1 MSKTANHQKAES
13 PKTVSASS
21 DLTKSSSEKSTSTKL
36 SPIKFLSADSEDS
49 ALTLRLK
56 QYLKPEDIEQ
66 VWEAYRY
73 ADHAHEGVL
82 RKTGEPYIT
91 HPVSVACV
99 LADLHMDVPTILAA
113 LLHDVVEDTDI
124 TTQDIRE
131 KFGQQVADLVDG
143 VTKLDKIEFQSAS
156 VAQAENFRKMLLAM
170 SQDVRVI
177 LVKLA
182 DRLHNMQTLEAMKP
196 EKQKLIARETLDIY
210 APIANR
216 LSLNAIYQELEDL
229 SFQYLH
235 PMRHSAISN
244 AVKAARGNRKEVVS
258 KILESIKQQLAA
270 MNIDAEVSGREKHLY
285 SIYKKMSGKSTAF
298 SQIYDIYGF
307 RVVVKDLSSCY
318 IALGALHAL
327 YKPIPSKFKDY
338 IAIPKANGYQSLH
351 TTLFGPFGTPIEVQI
366 RSAEMH
372 NIADAGVAAH
382 WLYKASDAELTALQQ
397 KTHQWLQRLLEIQ
410 SDSTDSLDFLEH
422 LKIDLFPDEVYVFT
436 PKGKILALPKGA
448 TAVDFAYAVHT
459 DIGNSCV
466 AVRINQE
473 LAPLRTE
480 LHNGDH
486 VEIITGSLA
495 KPNPAWLNYVV
506 TGRARA
512 HIRHFLKSQ
521 QSTESAHLGERML
534 NQALRA
540 LHVEPSQITEAQW
553 QKLVRDYGLKKKSE
567 ILTDI
572 GLGKRQNVMVAHQ
585 LLATGEVKEEPP
597 EGAIGKFLGANFLG
611 KIFGKTAKPLDTITI
626 RGSEGMAVQFAQCC
640 RPIPGDPIL
649 GFINKDKGLV
659 IHTHDCPA
667 IRKFRLDPEKWLD
680 VEWEPENQRLYKAN
694 LALTVANQP
703 GMLAKIASGIAEAG
717 SNIDNVSVEE
727 ADGSTYANLYFT
739 VQVKNRIHLA
749 ELMRGLRKIP
759 DVVRIN
765 RGKGNAVSNTTKKSS
780 Q

>member
-1 MSKTANHQKAES
+1 MPKAATYYKAES
-13 PKTVSASS
+13 SKPTLAP
-21 DLTKSSSEKSTSTKL
+21 LL
-36 SPIKFLSADSEDS
+36 PADSKDS
-49 ALTLRLK
+49 ALSLRLK
-56 QYLKPEDIEQ
+56 QYLKPADIAQ
-66 VWEAYRY
+66 IWEGYRY
-73 ADHAHEGVL
+73 AYQAHEGVV

-91 HPVSVACV
+91 HPVSVACIA
-99 LADLHMDVPTILAA
+99 ADLHLDVPTILAA
-113 LLHDVVEDTDI
+113 LLHDVVEDTTITISDI
-124 TTQDIRE
+124 DE
-131 KFGQQVADLVDG
+131 KFGKQVAELVDG

-156 VAQAENFRKMLLAM
+156 QAQAENFRKMLLAM

-196 EKQKLIARETLDIY
+196 EKQKLIAKETLEIY

-216 LSLNAIYQELEDL
+216 LGLNAIYQELEDL
-229 SFQYLH
+229 SFQYLY
-235 PMRHSAISN
+235 PMRFRAIS
-244 AVKAARGNRKEVVS
+244 KAIMTARGNRKEVVS
-258 KILESIKQQLAA
+258 KILASIKQQFVS

-285 SIYKKMSGKSTAF
+285 SIYKKMAGKATAF

-307 RVVVKDLSSCY
+307 RVVVKDLPSCY
-318 IALGALHAL
+318 LALGALHAL

-366 RSAEMH
+366 RSTEMH

-382 WLYKASDAELTALQQ
+382 WLYKASDAQLTALQQ
-397 KTHQWLQRLLEIQ
+397 QTHQWLQRLLDIQ
-410 SDSTDSLDFLEH
+410 SESTDSLDFLEH

-436 PKGKILALPKGA
+436 PKGIILALPKGA
-448 TAVDFAYAVHT
+448 TAVDFAYAVHS
-459 DIGNSCV
+459 DIGNGCV

-486 VEIITGSLA
+486 VEIITGALA

-512 HIRHFLKSQ
+512 HIRHFLKAQ

-540 LHVEPSQITEAQW
+540 LHVEPNSITEVHW
-553 QKLVRDYGLKKKSE
+553 QKLIRDYGLKKKSE
-567 ILTDI
+567 ILSDI

-585 LLATGEVKEEPP
+585 LLAMTDEHVEKHTKLP
-597 EGAIGKFLGANFLG
+597 
-611 KIFGKTAKPLDTITI
+611 AKSLDTITI
-626 RGSEGMAVQFAQCC
+626 RGTEGMAVQFAQCC

-659 IHTHDCPA
+659 IHTHDCPSV
-667 IRKFRLDPEKWLD
+667 RKFKLDPDKWLD
-680 VEWEPENQRLYKAN
+680 VEWEPDSQRLFKTN
-694 LALTVANQP
+694 LNLTVANQP
-703 GMLAKIASGIAEAG
+703 GMLAKIASGIADAG

-727 ADGSTYANLYFT
+727 ADGSAYANLYFT
-739 VQVKNRIHLA
+739 VQVKNRVHLA
-749 ELMRGLRKIP
+749 DLMRGLRKIP

-765 RGKGNAVSNTTKKSS
+765 RSKGNAVGNSVKKSA

>member
-1 MSKTANHQKAES
+1 MPKSATAHKTA
-13 PKTVSASS
+13 
-21 DLTKSSSEKSTSTKL
+21 SSSTHANPLAAEL
-36 SPIKFLSADSEDS
+36 LLPADRDDS
-49 ALTLRLK
+49 ALSSRLK
-56 QYLKPEDIEQ
+56 HYLKSEDITQ

-73 ADHAHEGVL
+73 ADQAHQGVV
-82 RKTGEPYIT
+82 RKTGEPYIS
-91 HPVSVACV
+91 HPVSVACI
-99 LADLHMDVPTILAA
+99 LADMHMDLPTIMAA

-124 TTQDIRE
+124 STDDIKE
-131 KFGQQVADLVDG
+131 KFGQQVAELVDG

-182 DRLHNMQTLEAMKP
+182 DRLHNMQTLEGMRQ
-196 EKQKLIARETLDIY
+196 EKQKLTAKETLDIY

-216 LSLNAIYQELEDL
+216 LGLNEIYQELEDL
-229 SFQYLH
+229 SFKYLH
-235 PMRHSAISN
+235 PMRYNAIAN

-258 KILESIKQQLAA
+258 KILESIKHQLAG
-270 MNIDAEVSGREKHLY
+270 MKIEAEVSGREKHLY
-285 SIYKKMSGKSTAF
+285 SIYKKMSGKTTSF

-307 RVVVKDLSSCY
+307 RVVVKDLASCY
-318 IALGALHAL
+318 SALGALHGL
-327 YKPIPSKFKDY
+327 YKPITSKFKDY

-366 RSAEMH
+366 RSNEMH
-372 NIADAGVAAH
+372 NIAAAGVAAH
-382 WLYKASDAELTALQQ
+382 WLYKSSDAQLTALQQ

-410 SDSTDSLDFLEH
+410 SDSADSLDFLEH

-448 TAVDFAYAVHT
+448 TSVDFAYAVHS

-466 AVRINQE
+466 AVRINQD

-521 QSTESAHLGERML
+521 HSTESAHLGERML

-540 LHVEPSQITEAQW
+540 MHIEPNQVTEAHW
-553 QKLVRDYGLKKKSE
+553 QKLIRDYGLKKKSE

-585 LLATGEVKEEPP
+585 LLAMGEILDLPP
-597 EGAIGKFLGANFLG
+597 EGGLGKLLG
-611 KIFGKTAKPLDTITI
+611 KIFRKPSKPLDTITI
-626 RGSEGMAVQFAQCC
+626 RGSEGMAVQFAPCC

-659 IHTHDCPA
+659 VHTHDCPA

-680 VEWEPENQRLYKAN
+680 VEWEPESEHLYKAN
-694 LALTVANQP
+694 LNLTVANQP
-703 GMLAKIASGIAEAG
+703 GMLAKIASGIADAG

-727 ADGSTYANLYFT
+727 PDGSSYANLYFT

-765 RGKGNAVSNTTKKSS
+765 RSKGNPATHDGKSVS
-780 Q
+780 

>member
-1 MSKTANHQKAES
+1 MPKSATNLKAEFS
-13 PKTVSASS
+13 
-21 DLTKSSSEKSTSTKL
+21 KSTPEPL
-36 SPIKFLSADSEDS
+36 LPADSEGS
-49 ALTLRLK
+49 ALTVRLQ
-56 QYLKPEDIEQ
+56 QYLKPQDIAQ

-73 ADHAHEGVL
+73 AFQAHDGVV

-91 HPVSVACV
+91 HPVSVACI
-99 LADLHMDVPTILAA
+99 LAELHMDVPTILAA
-113 LLHDVVEDTDI
+113 LLHDVVEDTSI
-124 TTQDIRE
+124 TTADI
-131 KFGQQVADLVDG
+131 KDQFGQTVADLVDG

-156 VAQAENFRKMLLAM
+156 QAQAENFRKMLLAM

-182 DRLHNMQTLEAMKP
+182 DRLHNMQTLEAMRP

-216 LSLNAIYQELEDL
+216 LGLNSIYQALEDL
-229 SFQYLH
+229 SFQYLY
-235 PMRHSAISN
+235 PMRFNAISK
-244 AVKAARGNRKEVVS
+244 AIMAARGNRKEVIG
-258 KILESIKQQLAA
+258 KILEAIKQQLDAFS
-270 MNIDAEVSGREKHLY
+270 IEAEVSGREKHLY
-285 SIYKKMSGKSTAF
+285 SIYKKMTNKATPF
-298 SQIYDIYGF
+298 SQVYDIYGF
-307 RVVVKDLSSCY
+307 RVVVRDLPSCY
-318 IALGALHAL
+318 LALGALHAL

-366 RSAEMH
+366 RSADMH

-382 WLYKASDAELTALQQ
+382 WLYKASDAQLTALQQ
-397 KTHQWLQRLLEIQ
+397 QTHQWLQRLLDIQ
-410 SDSTDSLDFLEH
+410 SESADSLDFLEH

-436 PKGKILALPKGA
+436 PKGTILALPRRA
-448 TAVDFAYAVHT
+448 TAVDFAYAVHS

-466 AVRINQE
+466 AVRINHE

-480 LHNGDH
+480 LRNGDH
-486 VEIITGSLA
+486 VEIITGSIA

-521 QSTESAHLGERML
+521 RSTESAHLGERML

-540 LHVEPSQITEAQW
+540 LHVEPSQISDEHW
-553 QKLVRDYGLKKKSE
+553 EKLIRDYGVKKKAE
-567 ILTDI
+567 ILSDI

-585 LLATGEVKEEPP
+585 LVALTEDHLEKHTKLPA
-597 EGAIGKFLGANFLG
+597 AS
-611 KIFGKTAKPLDTITI
+611 LDTITI
-626 RGSEGMAVQFAQCC
+626 RGTEGMAVQFAPCC

-659 IHTHDCPA
+659 IHTHDCPSV
-667 IRKFRLDPEKWLD
+667 RKFKLDPDKWLD
-680 VEWEPENQRLYKAN
+680 VEWEPESTRLFKTN
-694 LALTVANQP
+694 LNLTVANQP
-703 GMLAKIASGIAEAG
+703 GMLAKIAAGIADAG

-727 ADGSTYANLYFT
+727 ADGSAYANLYFT
-739 VQVKNRIHLA
+739 VQVKNRVHLA
-749 ELMRGLRKIP
+749 ELMRSLRKIP

-765 RGKGNAVSNTTKKSS
+765 RTKGNVANNGKGANGKATL

>member
-1 MSKTANHQKAES
+1 MPKSATAHKTA
-13 PKTVSASS
+13 
-21 DLTKSSSEKSTSTKL
+21 SSSTHANPLAAEL
-36 SPIKFLSADSEDS
+36 LLPADRDDS
-49 ALTLRLK
+49 ALSLRLK
-56 QYLKPEDIEQ
+56 HYLKSEDITQ

-73 ADHAHEGVL
+73 ADQAHQGVV
-82 RKTGEPYIT
+82 RKTGEPYIS
-91 HPVSVACV
+91 HPVSVACI
-99 LADLHMDVPTILAA
+99 LADMHMDLPTIMAA

-124 TTQDIRE
+124 STDDIKE
-131 KFGQQVADLVDG
+131 KFGQQVAELVDG

-182 DRLHNMQTLEAMKP
+182 DRLHNMQTLEGMRL
-196 EKQKLIARETLDIY
+196 EKQKLIAKETLDIY

-216 LSLNAIYQELEDL
+216 LGLNEIYQELEDL
-229 SFQYLH
+229 SFKYLH
-235 PMRHSAISN
+235 PMRYNAIAN

-258 KILESIKQQLAA
+258 KILESIKHQLAG
-270 MNIDAEVSGREKHLY
+270 MKIEAEVSGREKHLY
-285 SIYKKMSGKSTAF
+285 SIYKKMSGKTTSF

-307 RVVVKDLSSCY
+307 RVVVKDLASCY
-318 IALGALHAL
+318 SALGALHGL
-327 YKPIPSKFKDY
+327 YKPITSKFKDY

-366 RSAEMH
+366 RSNEMH
-372 NIADAGVAAH
+372 NIAAAGVAAH
-382 WLYKASDAELTALQQ
+382 WLYKSSDAQLTALQQ

-410 SDSTDSLDFLEH
+410 SDSADSLDFLEH

-448 TAVDFAYAVHT
+448 TSVDFAYAVHS

-466 AVRINQE
+466 AVRINQD

-521 QSTESAHLGERML
+521 HSTESAHLGERML

-540 LHVEPSQITEAQW
+540 MHIEPNQVTEAHW
-553 QKLVRDYGLKKKSE
+553 QKLIRDYGLKKKSE

-585 LLATGEVKEEPP
+585 LLAMGEMLEESP
-597 EGAIGKFLGANFLG
+597 EGGIGKFLG
-611 KIFGKTAKPLDTITI
+611 KIFRKPSKPLDTITI
-626 RGSEGMAVQFAQCC
+626 RGSEGMAVQFAPCC

-659 IHTHDCPA
+659 VHTHDCPA

-680 VEWEPENQRLYKAN
+680 VEWEPDSEHLYKAN
-694 LALTVANQP
+694 LNLTVANQP
-703 GMLAKIASGIAEAG
+703 GMLAKIASGIADAG

-727 ADGSTYANLYFT
+727 PDGSSYANLYFT

-765 RGKGNAVSNTTKKSS
+765 RSKGNPATHDGKSVS
-780 Q
+780 

>member
-1 MSKTANHQKAES
+1 MPKSATAHKTA
-13 PKTVSASS
+13 
-21 DLTKSSSEKSTSTKL
+21 SSSTHANPLAAEL
-36 SPIKFLSADSEDS
+36 LLPADRDDS
-49 ALTLRLK
+49 ALSLRLK
-56 QYLKPEDIEQ
+56 HYLKSEDITQ

-73 ADHAHEGVL
+73 ADQAHQGVV
-82 RKTGEPYIT
+82 RKTGEPYIS
-91 HPVSVACV
+91 HPVSVACI
-99 LADLHMDVPTILAA
+99 LADMHMDLPTIMAA

-124 TTQDIRE
+124 STDDIKE
-131 KFGQQVADLVDG
+131 KFGQQVAELVDG

-182 DRLHNMQTLEAMKP
+182 DRLHNMQTLEGMRP
-196 EKQKLIARETLDIY
+196 EKQKLIAKETLDIY

-216 LSLNAIYQELEDL
+216 LGLNEIYQELEDL
-229 SFQYLH
+229 SFKYLH
-235 PMRHSAISN
+235 PMRYNAIAN
-244 AVKAARGNRKEVVS
+244 AVMAARGNRKEVVS
-258 KILESIKQQLAA
+258 KILESIKHQLVG
-270 MNIDAEVSGREKHLY
+270 MKIEAEVSGREKHLY
-285 SIYKKMSGKSTAF
+285 SIYKKMSGKTTSF

-307 RVVVKDLSSCY
+307 RVVVKDLASCY
-318 IALGALHAL
+318 VALGALHGL
-327 YKPIPSKFKDY
+327 YKPITSKFKDY

-372 NIADAGVAAH
+372 NIAAAGVAAH
-382 WLYKASDAELTALQQ
+382 WLYKSNDAQLTALQQ

-410 SDSTDSLDFLEH
+410 SDSADSLDFLEH

-448 TAVDFAYAVHT
+448 TAVDFAYAVHSG
-459 DIGNSCV
+459 IGNSCV
-466 AVRINQE
+466 AVRINQD

-512 HIRHFLKSQ
+512 HIRHYLKSQ
-521 QSTESAHLGERML
+521 HSTESAHLGERML

-540 LHVEPSQITEAQW
+540 MHIEPDQITEAHW
-553 QKLVRDYGLKKKSE
+553 QKLIRDYGLKKKSE

-585 LLATGEVKEEPP
+585 LLAMGEMLEESP
-597 EGAIGKFLGANFLG
+597 EGGIGKFLG
-611 KIFGKTAKPLDTITI
+611 KIFRKPSKPLDTITI
-626 RGSEGMAVQFAQCC
+626 RGSEGMAVQFAPCC

-659 IHTHDCPA
+659 VHTHDCPA

-680 VEWEPENQRLYKAN
+680 VEWEPDSEHLYKAN
-694 LALTVANQP
+694 LNLTVANQP
-703 GMLAKIASGIAEAG
+703 GMLAKIASGIADAG

-727 ADGSTYANLYFT
+727 PDGSSYANLYFT

-765 RGKGNAVSNTTKKSS
+765 RSKGNPATHDGKSVS
-780 Q
+780 

>member
-1 MSKTANHQKAES
+1 MPKSATAHKTA
-13 PKTVSASS
+13 
-21 DLTKSSSEKSTSTKL
+21 SSSTHANPLVAELLLPADRDDSVL
-36 SPIKFLSADSEDS
+36 S
-49 ALTLRLK
+49 LRLK
-56 QYLKPEDIEQ
+56 HYLKSEDITQ

-73 ADHAHEGVL
+73 ADQAHQGVV
-82 RKTGEPYIT
+82 RKTGEPYIS
-91 HPVSVACV
+91 HPVSVACI
-99 LADLHMDVPTILAA
+99 LADMHMDLPTIMAA

-124 TTQDIRE
+124 STDDIKE
-131 KFGQQVADLVDG
+131 KFGQQVAELVDG

-182 DRLHNMQTLEAMKP
+182 DRLHNMQTLEGMRP
-196 EKQKLIARETLDIY
+196 EKQKLIAKETLDIY

-216 LSLNAIYQELEDL
+216 LGLNEIYQELEDL
-229 SFQYLH
+229 SFKYLH
-235 PMRHSAISN
+235 PMRYNAIAN
-244 AVKAARGNRKEVVS
+244 AVMAARGNRKEVVS
-258 KILESIKQQLAA
+258 KILESIKHQLVG
-270 MNIDAEVSGREKHLY
+270 MKIEAEVSGREKHLY
-285 SIYKKMSGKSTAF
+285 SIYKKMSGKTTSF

-307 RVVVKDLSSCY
+307 RVVVKDLASCY
-318 IALGALHAL
+318 SALGALHGL
-327 YKPIPSKFKDY
+327 YKPITSKFKDY

-366 RSAEMH
+366 RSNEMH
-372 NIADAGVAAH
+372 NIAAAGVAAH
-382 WLYKASDAELTALQQ
+382 WLYKSSDAQLTALQQ

-410 SDSTDSLDFLEH
+410 SDSADSLDFLEH

-448 TAVDFAYAVHT
+448 TAVDFAYAVHSG
-459 DIGNSCV
+459 IGNSCV
-466 AVRINQE
+466 AVRINQD

-512 HIRHFLKSQ
+512 HIRHYLKSQ
-521 QSTESAHLGERML
+521 HSTESAHLGERML

-540 LHVEPSQITEAQW
+540 MHIEPDQVTEVHW
-553 QKLVRDYGLKKKSE
+553 QKLIRDYGLKKKSE

-585 LLATGEVKEEPP
+585 LLAMGEMLEESP
-597 EGAIGKFLGANFLG
+597 EGGIGKFLG
-611 KIFGKTAKPLDTITI
+611 KIFRKPSKPLDTITI
-626 RGSEGMAVQFAQCC
+626 RGSEGMAVQFAPCC

-659 IHTHDCPA
+659 VHTHDCPA

-680 VEWEPENQRLYKAN
+680 VEWEPDSEHLYKAN
-694 LALTVANQP
+694 LNLTVANQP
-703 GMLAKIASGIAEAG
+703 GMLAKIASGIADAG

-727 ADGSTYANLYFT
+727 PDGSSYANLYFT

-765 RGKGNAVSNTTKKSS
+765 RSKGNPATHDGKSVS
-780 Q
+780 

>member
-1 MSKTANHQKAES
+1 M
-13 PKTVSASS
+13 
-21 DLTKSSSEKSTSTKL
+21 
-36 SPIKFLSADSEDS
+36 
-49 ALTLRLK
+49 R
-56 QYLKPEDIEQ
+56 
-66 VWEAYRY
+66 
-73 ADHAHEGVL
+73 
-82 RKTGEPYIT
+82 
-91 HPVSVACV
+91 
-99 LADLHMDVPTILAA
+99 
-113 LLHDVVEDTDI
+113 
-124 TTQDIRE
+124 
-131 KFGQQVADLVDG
+131 
-143 VTKLDKIEFQSAS
+143 
-156 VAQAENFRKMLLAM
+156 
-170 SQDVRVI
+170 
-177 LVKLA
+177 
-182 DRLHNMQTLEAMKP
+182 P
-196 EKQKLIARETLDIY
+196 EKQKLIAKETLDIY

-216 LSLNAIYQELEDL
+216 LGLNEIYQELEDL
-229 SFQYLH
+229 SFKYLH
-235 PMRHSAISN
+235 PMRYNAIAN
-244 AVKAARGNRKEVVS
+244 AVMAARGNRKEVVS
-258 KILESIKQQLAA
+258 KILESIKHQLVG
-270 MNIDAEVSGREKHLY
+270 MKIEAEVSGREKHLY
-285 SIYKKMSGKSTAF
+285 SIYKKMSGKTTSF

-307 RVVVKDLSSCY
+307 RVVVKDLASCY
-318 IALGALHAL
+318 SALGALHGL
-327 YKPIPSKFKDY
+327 YKPITSKFKDY

-372 NIADAGVAAH
+372 NIAAAGVAAH
-382 WLYKASDAELTALQQ
+382 WLYKSSDAQLTALQQ

-410 SDSTDSLDFLEH
+410 SDSADSLDFLEH

-448 TAVDFAYAVHT
+448 TAVDFAYAVHSG
-459 DIGNSCV
+459 IGNSCV
-466 AVRINQE
+466 AVRINQD

-512 HIRHFLKSQ
+512 HIRHYLKSQ
-521 QSTESAHLGERML
+521 HSTESAHLGERML

-540 LHVEPSQITEAQW
+540 MHIEPDQITEAHW
-553 QKLVRDYGLKKKSE
+553 QKLIRDYGLKKKSE

-585 LLATGEVKEEPP
+585 LLAMGEMLEESP
-597 EGAIGKFLGANFLG
+597 EGGIGKFLG
-611 KIFGKTAKPLDTITI
+611 KIFRKPSKPLDTITI
-626 RGSEGMAVQFAQCC
+626 RGSEGMAVQFAPCC

-659 IHTHDCPA
+659 VHTHDCPA

-680 VEWEPENQRLYKAN
+680 VEWEPDSEHLYKAN
-694 LALTVANQP
+694 LNLTVANQP
-703 GMLAKIASGIAEAG
+703 GMLAKIASGIADAG

-727 ADGSTYANLYFT
+727 PDGSSYANLYFT

-765 RGKGNAVSNTTKKSS
+765 RSKGNPATHDGKSVS
-780 Q
+780 

>member
-1 MSKTANHQKAES
+1 MPKTATNHHAES
-13 PKTVSASS
+13 LQSS
-21 DLTKSSSEKSTSTKL
+21 DNKL
-36 SPIKFLSADSEDS
+36 ASAPLLPADSEDS
-49 ALTLRLK
+49 ALTLRLQ
-56 QYLKPEDIEQ
+56 QYLKPQDIAQ
-66 VWEAYRY
+66 VWEGYRY
-73 ADHAHEGVL
+73 AFQAHDGIV

-91 HPVSVACV
+91 HPVSVACI
-99 LADLHMDVPTILAA
+99 LADLHMDVPTVLAA
-113 LLHDVVEDTDI
+113 LLHDVVEDTPI
-124 TTQDIRE
+124 TAQDIAE

-156 VAQAENFRKMLLAM
+156 EAQAENFRKMLLAM

-196 EKQKLIARETLDIY
+196 EKQKLIAKETLDIY

-216 LSLNAIYQELEDL
+216 LGLNAIYQELEDL
-229 SFQYLH
+229 SFKYLY
-235 PMRHSAISN
+235 PMRFRAISK
-244 AVKAARGNRKEVVS
+244 AIMAARGNRKEVVS
-258 KILESIKQQLAA
+258 KILDSIKQQLSA
-270 MNIDAEVSGREKHLY
+270 MNIEAEVSGREKHLY
-285 SIYKKMSGKSTAF
+285 SIYKKMTGKTTPF

-307 RVVVKDLSSCY
+307 RVVVKDLASCY

-327 YKPIPSKFKDY
+327 YKPISSKFKDY

-382 WLYKASDAELTALQQ
+382 WLYKANDAQLTALQQ
-397 KTHQWLQRLLEIQ
+397 QTHQWLQRLLEIQ
-410 SDSTDSLDFLEH
+410 GESADSLDFLEH

-448 TAVDFAYAVHT
+448 TAVDFAYAVHS
-459 DIGNSCV
+459 DVGNSCV

-506 TGRARA
+506 TSRARV

-521 QSTESAHLGERML
+521 QTTESSHLGERML

-540 LHVEPSQITEAQW
+540 LHVEPSQITEQHW
-553 QKLVRDYGLKKKSE
+553 QKLIRDYGLQKKSE

-585 LLATGEVKEEPP
+585 LLAMMGEVQEAQP
-597 EGAIGKFLGANFLG
+597 EGAINKFLG
-611 KIFGKTAKPLDTITI
+611 KIFGKPTKKPLDTITI
-626 RGSEGMAVQFAQCC
+626 LGSEGMAVQYAQCC

-667 IRKFRLDPEKWLD
+667 IRKFRLDPDKWLD
-680 VEWEPENQRLYKAN
+680 VEWEPDSDRLYKTN
-694 LALTVANQP
+694 LNLTVANQP
-703 GMLAKIASGIAEAG
+703 GMLAKIAAGIADAG

-727 ADGSTYANLYFT
+727 EDGSAYANLYFT

-749 ELMRGLRKIP
+749 ELMRSLRKIP

-765 RGKGNAVSNTTKKSS
+765 RTKGNAAGNGAKEPS

>member
-1 MSKTANHQKAES
+1 MPKSATAHKH
-13 PKTVSASS
+13 ASS
-21 DLTKSSSEKSTSTKL
+21 STHANPL
-36 SPIKFLSADSEDS
+36 AAELLLPADRDDS
-49 ALTLRLK
+49 ALSLRLK
-56 QYLKPEDIEQ
+56 HYLKSEDITQ

-73 ADHAHEGVL
+73 ADQAHQGVV
-82 RKTGEPYIT
+82 RKTGEPYIS
-91 HPVSVACV
+91 HPVSVACI
-99 LADLHMDVPTILAA
+99 LADMHMDLPTIMAA

-124 TTQDIRE
+124 STDDIKE
-131 KFGQQVADLVDG
+131 KFGQQVAELVDG

-182 DRLHNMQTLEAMKP
+182 DRLHNMQTLEGMRP
-196 EKQKLIARETLDIY
+196 EKQKLIAKETLDIY

-216 LSLNAIYQELEDL
+216 LGLNEIYQELEDL
-229 SFQYLH
+229 SFKYLH
-235 PMRHSAISN
+235 PMRYNAIAN
-244 AVKAARGNRKEVVS
+244 AVMAARGNRKEVVS
-258 KILESIKQQLAA
+258 KILESIKHQLVG
-270 MNIDAEVSGREKHLY
+270 MKIEAEVSGREKHLY
-285 SIYKKMSGKSTAF
+285 SIYKKMSGKTTSF

-307 RVVVKDLSSCY
+307 RVVVKDLASCY
-318 IALGALHAL
+318 SALGALHGL
-327 YKPIPSKFKDY
+327 YKPITSKFKDY

-372 NIADAGVAAH
+372 NIAAAGVAAH
-382 WLYKASDAELTALQQ
+382 WLYKSNDAQLTALQQ

-410 SDSTDSLDFLEH
+410 SDSADSLDFLEH

-448 TAVDFAYAVHT
+448 TAVDFAYAVHSG
-459 DIGNSCV
+459 IGNSCV
-466 AVRINQE
+466 AVRINQD

-512 HIRHFLKSQ
+512 HIRHYLKSQ
-521 QSTESAHLGERML
+521 HSTESAHLGERML

-540 LHVEPSQITEAQW
+540 MHIEPDQITEAHW
-553 QKLVRDYGLKKKSE
+553 QKLIRDYGLKKKSE

-585 LLATGEVKEEPP
+585 LLAMGEMLEESP
-597 EGAIGKFLGANFLG
+597 EGGIGKFLG
-611 KIFGKTAKPLDTITI
+611 KIFRKPSKPLDTITI
-626 RGSEGMAVQFAQCC
+626 RGSEGMAVQFAPCC

-659 IHTHDCPA
+659 VHTHDCPA

-680 VEWEPENQRLYKAN
+680 VEWEPDSEHLYKAN
-694 LALTVANQP
+694 LNLTVANQP
-703 GMLAKIASGIAEAG
+703 GMLAKIASGIADAG

-727 ADGSTYANLYFT
+727 PDGSSYANLYFT

-765 RGKGNAVSNTTKKSS
+765 RSKGNPATHDGKSVS
-780 Q
+780 

>member
-1 MSKTANHQKAES
+1 MPKPATHHKAELS
-13 PKTVSASS
+13 KPGF
-21 DLTKSSSEKSTSTKL
+21 TKL
-36 SPIKFLSADSEDS
+36 DLAPLLPADSENS
-49 ALTLRLK
+49 ALSLRLK
-56 QYLKPEDIEQ
+56 QYLKPQDISQILEG
-66 VWEAYRY
+66 YRY
-73 ADHAHEGVL
+73 AYQAHDGVV
-82 RKTGEPYIT
+82 RKTGEPYII
-91 HPVSVACV
+91 HPVSVACI
-99 LADLHMDVPTILAA
+99 LAELHMDTPTILAA
-113 LLHDVVEDTDI
+113 LLHDVVEDTPI
-124 TTQDIRE
+124 TTGDIKD
-131 KFGQQVADLVDG
+131 KFGQQVAELVDG

-156 VAQAENFRKMLLAM
+156 QAQAENFRKMLLAM

-196 EKQKLIARETLDIY
+196 EKQKLIAKETLDIY

-216 LSLNAIYQELEDL
+216 LGLNSIYQELEDL
-229 SFQYLH
+229 SFQYLY
-235 PMRHSAISN
+235 PMRFRAISK
-244 AVKAARGNRKEVVS
+244 AIMAARGNRKEVVS
-258 KILESIKQQLAA
+258 KILESIKQQLSSL
-270 MNIDAEVSGREKHLY
+270 NIEAEVSGREKHLY
-285 SIYKKMSGKSTAF
+285 SIYKKMAGKTTAF

-307 RVVVKDLSSCY
+307 RVVVKDLPSCY
-318 IALGALHAL
+318 LALGALHAL

-366 RSAEMH
+366 RSTEMH

-382 WLYKASDAELTALQQ
+382 WLYKASDAQLTALQQ
-397 KTHQWLQRLLEIQ
+397 QTHQWLQRLLEIQ
-410 SDSTDSLDFLEH
+410 SESADSLDFLEH

-448 TAVDFAYAVHT
+448 TAVDFAYAVHS
-459 DIGNSCV
+459 DVGNSCV
-466 AVRINQE
+466 AVRINQD

-486 VEIITGSLA
+486 VEIITGALA

-521 QSTESAHLGERML
+521 QSTESGHLGERLL
-534 NQALRA
+534 NKALRA
-540 LHVEPSQITEAQW
+540 LHIEPHQITDVHW
-553 QKLVRDYGLKKKSE
+553 QKLIRDYGLKKKSE

-585 LLATGEVKEEPP
+585 LLAMTD
-597 EGAIGKFLGANFLG
+597 ANLE
-611 KIFGKTAKPLDTITI
+611 KHTKLPTRSLDTITI
-626 RGSEGMAVQFAQCC
+626 RGTEGMAVQFAQCC

-659 IHTHDCPA
+659 IHTHDCPSV
-667 IRKFRLDPEKWLD
+667 RKFKLEPDKWLD
-680 VEWEPENQRLYKAN
+680 VEWEPDSQRLFKTN
-694 LALTVANQP
+694 LNLTVANQP
-703 GMLAKIASGIAEAG
+703 GMLAKIASGIADAG

-727 ADGSTYANLYFT
+727 ADGSAYANLYFT

-749 ELMRGLRKIP
+749 DLMRGLRKIP

-765 RGKGNAVSNTTKKSS
+765 RTKGNAAGNGAKKST

>member
-1 MSKTANHQKAES
+1 MPKTANNLKAELS
-13 PKTVSASS
+13 KLTSAP
-21 DLTKSSSEKSTSTKL
+21 LL
-36 SPIKFLSADSEDS
+36 PADSEGS
-49 ALTLRLK
+49 ALSIRLHS
-56 QYLKPEDIEQ
+56 YLKPQDIEQ
-66 VWEAYRY
+66 VWEGYRY
-73 ADHAHEGVL
+73 AFAAHDGVV

-91 HPVSVACV
+91 HPVSVACI

-124 TTQDIRE
+124 TTLDIKQ
-131 KFGQQVADLVDG
+131 KFGPQVAELVDG

-156 VAQAENFRKMLLAM
+156 QAQAENFRKMLLAM

-182 DRLHNMQTLEAMKP
+182 DRLHNMQTLEAMRP
-196 EKQKLIARETLDIY
+196 EKQRIIAKETLDIY

-216 LSLNAIYQELEDL
+216 LGLNDVYQALEDL
-229 SFQYLH
+229 SFKYLY
-235 PMRHSAISN
+235 PMRYNAISK
-244 AVKAARGNRKEVVS
+244 AIMAARGNRKEVIS
-258 KILESIKQQLAA
+258 KILESIKKQLADFG
-270 MNIDAEVSGREKHLY
+270 IEAEVSGREKHLY
-285 SIYKKMSGKSTAF
+285 SVYKKMTSKATPF
-298 SQIYDIYGF
+298 SQVYDIYGF
-307 RVVVKDLSSCY
+307 RIVVKDLPSCY
-318 IALGALHAL
+318 LALGALHGL

-366 RSAEMH
+366 RSDDMH

-382 WLYKASDAELTALQQ
+382 WLYKASDAQLTALQQ
-397 KTHQWLQRLLEIQ
+397 QTHQWLQRLLDIQ
-410 SDSTDSLDFLEH
+410 NESVDSLDFLEH

-436 PKGKILALPKGA
+436 PKGSIMALPKGA
-448 TAVDFAYAVHT
+448 TAVDFAYAVHS

-466 AVRINQE
+466 AVRINHD

-480 LHNGDH
+480 MHNGDH

-521 QSTESAHLGERML
+521 QSTESAHLGERLL
-534 NQALRA
+534 NKALRA
-540 LHVEPSQITEAQW
+540 LHVDPSHISEEHW
-553 QKLVRDYGLKKKSE
+553 QKLIRDYGVKKKVE
-567 ILTDI
+567 ILSDI

-585 LLATGEVKEEPP
+585 LVAMTDGHAERHTKLPA
-597 EGAIGKFLGANFLG
+597 AS
-611 KIFGKTAKPLDTITI
+611 LDTITI
-626 RGSEGMAVQFAQCC
+626 RGTEGMAVQFAPCC

-659 IHTHDCPA
+659 IHTHDCPSV
-667 IRKFRLDPEKWLD
+667 RKFKLDPDKWLD
-680 VEWEPENQRLYKAN
+680 VEWEPESSRLFKTN
-694 LALTVANQP
+694 LNLTVANQP
-703 GMLAKIASGIAEAG
+703 GMLAQIASGIADAG

-727 ADGSTYANLYFT
+727 ADGSAYANLYFT
-739 VQVKNRIHLA
+739 VQVKNRVHLA

-765 RGKGNAVSNTTKKSS
+765 RTKGSATANGKNSS
-780 Q
+780 VKLYSQ

>member
-1 MSKTANHQKAES
+1 MSKAAHHAKAE
-13 PKTVSASS
+13 
-21 DLTKSSSEKSTSTKL
+21 L
-36 SPIKFLSADSEDS
+36 SKPPPPSLLPADSEDS
-49 ALTLRLK
+49 LLSIKLK
-56 QYLKPEDIEQ
+56 QYLKPQDIEQ
-66 VWEAYRY
+66 IWQGYRY
-73 ADHAHEGVL
+73 AFQAHDGVV

-91 HPVSVACV
+91 HPVSVACI

-113 LLHDVVEDTDI
+113 LLHDVVEDTPI
-124 TTQDIRE
+124 TTLDI
-131 KFGQQVADLVDG
+131 KDLFGQQVAELVDG

-156 VAQAENFRKMLLAM
+156 EAQAENFRKMLLAM

-182 DRLHNMQTLEAMKP
+182 DRMHNMQTLEAMRP
-196 EKQKLIARETLDIY
+196 EKQRLIARETLDIY

-216 LSLNAIYQELEDL
+216 LGLNTIYQTLEDL
-229 SFQYLH
+229 SFQYLY
-235 PMRHSAISN
+235 PMRFNAISK
-244 AVKAARGNRKEVVS
+244 AVMAARGNRKEVIS
-258 KILESIKQQLAA
+258 KVLESIQHQLKVF
-270 MNIDAEVSGREKHLY
+270 NVEAEVTGREKHLY
-285 SIYKKMSGKSTAF
+285 SIYKKMTRQSTPF
-298 SQIYDIYGF
+298 SQVYDIYGF
-307 RVVVKDLSSCY
+307 RIVAKDLSQCY
-318 IALGALHAL
+318 LALGALHSL

-351 TTLFGPFGTPIEVQI
+351 TTLLGPFGTPIEVQI
-366 RSAEMH
+366 RSTEMH

-382 WLYKASDAELTALQQ
+382 WLYKSSDAQLTVIQQ
-397 KTHQWLQRLLEIQ
+397 QTHQWLQRLLDIQ
-410 SDSTDSLDFLEH
+410 SESADSLDFLEH

-436 PKGKILALPKGA
+436 PKGSIMALPKRA
-448 TAVDFAYAVHT
+448 TAVDFAYAVHS

-466 AVRINQE
+466 AVRINHE

-480 LHNGDH
+480 LKNGDH

-521 QSTESAHLGERML
+521 RSSEAAQIGERLL

-540 LHVEPSQITEAQW
+540 MHVDPKLISEDNW
-553 QKLVRDYGLKKKSE
+553 QKLIRDYGVKEKSE
-567 ILTDI
+567 ILSEI

-585 LLATGEVKEEPP
+585 LISMTDGHLERHTKLP
-597 EGAIGKFLGANFLG
+597 
-611 KIFGKTAKPLDTITI
+611 AKSLDTITV
-626 RGSEGMAVQFAQCC
+626 RGTEGMAVQFAPCC

-659 IHTHDCPA
+659 IHTHDCLSV
-667 IRKFRLDPEKWLD
+667 RKFKLDPDKWLD
-680 VEWEPENQRLYKAN
+680 VEWEPENERLFKTN
-694 LALTVANQP
+694 LNLTVANQP
-703 GMLAKIASGIAEAG
+703 GMLAKIASGIADAG
-717 SNIDNVSVEE
+717 SNIDSVSVEE
-727 ADGSTYANLYFT
+727 EDGSAYANLYFT
-739 VQVKNRIHLA
+739 VQVKNRVHLA

-765 RGKGNAVSNTTKKSS
+765 RTKGNAVNLKATSGKINA

>member
-1 MSKTANHQKAES
+1 MPKSATAHKTA
-13 PKTVSASS
+13 
-21 DLTKSSSEKSTSTKL
+21 SSSTHANPLAAEL
-36 SPIKFLSADSEDS
+36 LLPADRDDS
-49 ALTLRLK
+49 ALSLRLK
-56 QYLKPEDIEQ
+56 HYLKSEDITQ

-73 ADHAHEGVL
+73 ADQAHQGVV
-82 RKTGEPYIT
+82 RKTGEPYIS
-91 HPVSVACV
+91 HPVSVACI
-99 LADLHMDVPTILAA
+99 LADMHMDLPTIMAA

-124 TTQDIRE
+124 STDDIKE
-131 KFGQQVADLVDG
+131 KFGQQVAELVDG

-182 DRLHNMQTLEAMKP
+182 DRLHNMQTLEGMRQ
-196 EKQKLIARETLDIY
+196 EKQKLTAKETLDIY

-216 LSLNAIYQELEDL
+216 LGLNEIYQELEDL
-229 SFQYLH
+229 SFKYLH
-235 PMRHSAISN
+235 PMRYNAIAN

-258 KILESIKQQLAA
+258 KILESIKHQLAG
-270 MNIDAEVSGREKHLY
+270 MKIEAEVSGREKHLY
-285 SIYKKMSGKSTAF
+285 SIYKKMSGKTTSF

-307 RVVVKDLSSCY
+307 RVVVKDLASCY
-318 IALGALHAL
+318 SALGALHGL
-327 YKPIPSKFKDY
+327 YKPITSKFKDY

-366 RSAEMH
+366 RSNEMH
-372 NIADAGVAAH
+372 NIAAAGVAAH
-382 WLYKASDAELTALQQ
+382 WLYKSSDAQLTALQQ

-410 SDSTDSLDFLEH
+410 SDSADSLDFLEH

-448 TAVDFAYAVHT
+448 TSVDFAYAVHS

-466 AVRINQE
+466 AVRINQD

-521 QSTESAHLGERML
+521 HSTESAHLGERML

-540 LHVEPSQITEAQW
+540 MHIEPNQVTEAHW
-553 QKLVRDYGLKKKSE
+553 QKLIRDYGLKKKSE

-585 LLATGEVKEEPP
+585 LLAMGEMLDLPP
-597 EGAIGKFLGANFLG
+597 EGGLGKLLG
-611 KIFGKTAKPLDTITI
+611 KIFRKPSKPLDTITI
-626 RGSEGMAVQFAQCC
+626 RGSEGMAVQFAPCC

-659 IHTHDCPA
+659 VHTHDCPA

-680 VEWEPENQRLYKAN
+680 VEWEPESEHLYKAN
-694 LALTVANQP
+694 LNLTVANQP
-703 GMLAKIASGIAEAG
+703 GMLAKIASGIADAG

-727 ADGSTYANLYFT
+727 PDGSSYANLYFT

-765 RGKGNAVSNTTKKSS
+765 RSKGNPATHDGKSVS
-780 Q
+780 